1 MGDYAYDDD
10 ESLPE
15 PIYLRLDN
23 RLFQY
28 RDSYYTEEPEEP
40 EDSGEEVAE
49 DEIGLDLSAPPPES

>member
-1 MGDYAYDDD
+1 MASGGDYEDD

-23 RLFQY
+23 KLFEY
-28 RDSYYTEEPEEP
+28 RDSYYEEEL